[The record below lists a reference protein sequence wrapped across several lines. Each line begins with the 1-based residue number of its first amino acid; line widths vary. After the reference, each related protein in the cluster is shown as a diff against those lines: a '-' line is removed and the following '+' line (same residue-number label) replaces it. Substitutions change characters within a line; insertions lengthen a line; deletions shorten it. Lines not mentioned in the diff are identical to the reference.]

1 LIGAGSVL
9 KRVAPE
15 LAVTERKLRAACLVR
30 LPVKR
35 DAADELLYGRRN
47 GSFVL
52 QITGHPSFG
61 LPRAR

>member
-1 LIGAGSVL
+1 MIGAGSVL

-35 DAADELLYGRRN
+35 DAADELLMAAG
-47 GSFVL
+47 
-52 QITGHPSFG
+52 TGASYC
-61 LPRAR
+61 R